1 MLAYVF
7 SKIRTSSMYV
17 SIKYIRICHLTSDR
31 QSPCSQLIR
40 INITVQERFDYLA
53 APSSEAKVKSHSR
66 NDPRAKQWR
75 CKQRARARTDRPPE
89 NLSTART
96 RRTRKHSTDERTM
109 P

>member
-17 SIKYIRICHLTSDR
+17 SIIRICHLTSDR
-31 QSPCSQLIR
+31 QSLCSQLIR

-66 NDPRAKQWR
+66 NDPRAKQ
-75 CKQRARARTDRPPE
+75 
-89 NLSTART
+89 
-96 RRTRKHSTDERTM
+96 
-109 P
+109 